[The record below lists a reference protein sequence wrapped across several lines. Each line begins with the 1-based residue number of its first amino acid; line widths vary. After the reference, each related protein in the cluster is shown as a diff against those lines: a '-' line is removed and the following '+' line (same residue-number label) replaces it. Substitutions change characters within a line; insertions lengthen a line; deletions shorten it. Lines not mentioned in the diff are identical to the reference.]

1 MRLHAAYGWQD
12 PVSLTNQ
19 IVSDLQAD
27 SHGVVRFNIVDTQ
40 VVNQFPVFQDGFQYT
55 ATSWE
60 SDWTRRQ
67 PHQSG
72 FDYKRF
78 IDENNIVARVESGD
92 IDEVWLYADPMASMW
107 ESTMAGAGAYWC
119 NSPPVAG
126 VNSSRAF
133 VLMGWNYERGVG
145 EAIHSYGHRVES
157 IMMHIY
163 GSWPQN
169 QSNNWGRFT
178 LLDKD
183 APGLGGVGNIHFPV
197 NGLSDYDYAN
207 ARYVL
212 SNADDW
218 YNYPYFTGTT
228 KSINY
233 TAWSPTRADPQR
245 DYLNWWYAHIP
256 HFGGRGP
263 DGFLNDWWRYI
274 VDIDP
279 FKGGDMTVIPVPP
292 SYPSATAISSS
303 QIRVTWTDNSSNEDG
318 FRVSNGITIGGQV
331 GANVTSFTMSGLAP
345 STSMCFTIQA
355 YNSAGASSGTSWA
368 CATTSR

>member
-1 MRLHAAYGWQD
+1 LVRIGADDPSFKTIVGDGTFTAYKNGELQFRIHDADACLADNDGLVAGTVTVGVKVDPPGSVAQRILLYVYDPIMPNGMRLHAAYGWQD

-55 ATSWE
+55 ATSWDY
-60 SDWTRRQ
+60 DWTHHQ

-78 IDENNIVARVESGD
+78 IDGNNIVARVESGD

-119 NSPPVAG
+119 NSPPVSG
-126 VNSSRAF
+126 VSSTRAF

-157 IMMHIY
+157 IMTHIY
-163 GSWPQN
+163 GSWPKD

-183 APGLGGVGNIHFPV
+183 APGLGGVGNVHFPV

-207 ARYVL
+207 SRYVL

-218 YNYPYFTGTT
+218 YNYPYFTGAT

-233 TAWSPTRADPQR
+233 TTWSPTRADPQR

-274 VDIDP
+274 VDVDT
-279 FKGGDMTVIPVPP
+279 FKG
-292 SYPSATAISSS
+292 S
-303 QIRVTWTDNSSNEDG
+303 IR
-318 FRVSNGITIGGQV
+318 
-331 GANVTSFTMSGLAP
+331 
-345 STSMCFTIQA
+345 
-355 YNSAGASSGTSWA
+355 
-368 CATTSR
+368 